1 MDPRDPGTHIEAST
15 SYQIALNREGANWL
29 RAARNLI
36 YHLSRLY
43 DLAQARQTFTAIYF
57 ELFFWWGFYL
67 RYPVLEEFVRDWQT
81 MRQMHGDRLDEDD
94 KEWFGAI
101 QAFHQSYPPGHRSAF
116 PENDPDWLPSE
127 PDYRGENH
135 DWPAVTGALKTIL
148 RLTGLDGPSGAL
160 HEHDQWHTRALIDTF
175 LADSYRYQKRAG
187 RSVQEY

>member
-1 MDPRDPGTHIEAST
+1 MDPRDPGTHIEAAT

-36 YHLSRLY
+36 YHLSRLD

-101 QAFHQSYPPGHRSAF
+101 QAFHQSYHRVTAQHSRRTTPTGCPVNPTTGERTTTGPPSPVRSRQSCG
-116 PENDPDWLPSE
+116 LP
-127 PDYRGENH
+127 G
-135 DWPAVTGALKTIL
+135 WMA
-148 RLTGLDGPSGAL
+148 PSGAL
-160 HEHDQWHTRALIDTF
+160 HEHDQWHTRALVETF
-175 LADSYRYQKRAG
+175 LA
-187 RSVQEY
+187 

>member
-1 MDPRDPGTHIEAST
+1 M
-15 SYQIALNREGANWL
+15 
-29 RAARNLI
+29 
-36 YHLSRLY
+36 
-43 DLAQARQTFTAIYF
+43 
-57 ELFFWWGFYL
+57 
-67 RYPVLEEFVRDWQT
+67 RDWQT

-101 QAFHQSYPPGHRSAF
+101 QAFHQSYTPGHRSAF

-148 RLTGLDGPSGAL
+148 RLTRLDGPSGAL
-160 HEHDQWHTRALIDTF
+160 HEHDQWHTRALVDTF

-187 RSVQEY
+187 RFVQEIDECYREARGLIKQCNKYDADHARKPAV